1 MYVTQHNAKD
11 FRNLENAVISPDR
24 SINIIFGENGQG
36 KTNLI
41 ESIWL
46 FTGCHSFRTR
56 KNSQLIR
63 ENCERSMLDISF
75 FAFDRDQTARL
86 ELTDKKNVWINGVH
100 KDTPRRLIGEFPAVL
115 FSPATLSSPG
125 RTGRAQ
131 KIYRHS
137 YKPCQA
143 QLRRDTFKIYQN
155 SLRAQRAAASG
166 CGERE
171 YKLRYV
177 FLMGRT
183 AVRSRSKNTSLPL

>member
-56 KNSQLIR
+56 KNFQLIR

-100 KDTPRRLIGEFPAVL
+100 KDTPRRLIGEFPAGAENL
-115 FSPATLSSPG
+115 
-125 RTGRAQ
+125 
-131 KIYRHS
+131 
-137 YKPCQA
+137 
-143 QLRRDTFKIYQN
+143 
-155 SLRAQRAAASG
+155 
-166 CGERE
+166 
-171 YKLRYV
+171 
-177 FLMGRT
+177 
-183 AVRSRSKNTSLPL
+183 

>member
-11 FRNLENAVISPDR
+11 FRNLENAVILPDR
-24 SINIIFGENGQG
+24 FINIIFGENGQG

-86 ELTDKKNVWINGVH
+86 EPTAISISIPRA
-100 KDTPRRLIGEFPAVL
+100 TPARSPSASWPSRRPMC
-115 FSPATLSSPG
+115 S
-125 RTGRAQ
+125 TGTETQSVSRC
-131 KIYRHS
+131 S
-137 YKPCQA
+137 
-143 QLRRDTFKIYQN
+143 
-155 SLRAQRAAASG
+155 AAS
-166 CGERE
+166 
-171 YKLRYV
+171 
-177 FLMGRT
+177 T
-183 AVRSRSKNTSLPL
+183 TPIIWRSFRKTSTPPSPPIKNKTEHS